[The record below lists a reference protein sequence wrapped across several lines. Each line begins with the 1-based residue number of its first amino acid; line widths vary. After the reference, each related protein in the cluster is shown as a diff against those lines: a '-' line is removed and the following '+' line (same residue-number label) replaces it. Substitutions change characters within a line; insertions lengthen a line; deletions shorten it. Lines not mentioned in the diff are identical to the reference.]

1 MWLRQAK
8 LQGWS
13 GTLFLA
19 SRSPFISTGPTTD
32 ICGGVF
38 G

>member
-1 MWLRQAK
+1 MWERAVK

-13 GTLFLA
+13 GTLWLA
-19 SRSPFISTGPTTD
+19 FRSPFISNGPTTD
-32 ICGGVF
+32 ICGGVL